1 MVSRLEKERL
11 VTLSISAINK
21 DEKRM
26 FFLWSTITA
35 GCLIFAE
42 VYKQFGH
49 GVTSDYMRL
58 MFLYPLILGIGEEMI
73 LVLRQK
79 TKLIKTF
86 AMQLYSWG
94 IVTLIM
100 GNLLRGVFDIAGT
113 SSNFVYIYWIIG
125 CILIAVG
132 VIGLHIDKMN

>member
-49 GVTSDYMRL
+49 GVTSGYMRL
-58 MFLYPLILGIGEEMI
+58 MLGIGEEMI

-113 SSNFVYIYWIIG
+113 SSNFVYIYWIVG